1 MRKLLGFAAVFL
13 IASGVSALEF
23 SDADIVIP
31 QNASDY
37 MKFAAGELSHHLKKI
52 TGGNFR
58 ITETAG
64 TPVKIVLGQTPAGF
78 DRKKLAERNS
88 FVIAADKTSLY
99 IAGLD
104 TCPSRETP
112 YGMLVE
118 PRKSRGTLMGV
129 YTFLEDQGVRWL
141 APGEANIHVDPRKT
155 ISVPEKVTVT
165 VPRVR
170 GRNIADLYNFGQ
182 AFGKKD
188 AKDGEAPKPAAEQ
201 GNEKAG
207 VPGAGGEEK
216 KG

>member
-31 QNASDY
+31 KNASVY

-52 TGGNFR
+52 TGGNFN
-58 ITETAG
+58 ITA
-64 TPVKIVLGQTPAGF
+64 TPRTKVKIVLGQTPAGF

-88 FVIAADKTSLY
+88 FVIAADKNSLY

-104 TCPSRETP
+104 TCTPSRETP

-129 YTFLEDQGVRWL
+129 YTFLEEQGVRWL
-141 APGEANIHVDPRKT
+141 APGEANIHVYPRKT
-155 ISVPEKVTVT
+155 ISVPEKVMVT
-165 VPRVR
+165 VPRV
-170 GRNIADLYNFGQ
+170 
-182 AFGKKD
+182 
-188 AKDGEAPKPAAEQ
+188 
-201 GNEKAG
+201 
-207 VPGAGGEEK
+207 
-216 KG
+216 